1 VINRS
6 DDDTPPGFESEDDVP
21 LSEWIRRET
30 DKEHETKQIENLFLF
45 KELNMNDYI
54 NVDNS
59 VLTTEDLDDQDIIA
73 SVIDE
78 TRAES
83 DQDEVTEDD
92 QELPTLQPVSFQEA
106 VKSLSNIYFFLQS
119 RSAPDAI
126 FHNLNQVE
134 TYMDNLYIKN
144 PVIQTKITNFF
155 K

>member
-1 VINRS
+1 
-6 DDDTPPGFESEDDVP
+6 
-21 LSEWIRRET
+21 
-30 DKEHETKQIENLFLF
+30 
-45 KELNMNDYI
+45 MNDYI

-119 RSAPDAI
+119 RCAPDAI

>member
-1 VINRS
+1 
-6 DDDTPPGFESEDDVP
+6 
-21 LSEWIRRET
+21 
-30 DKEHETKQIENLFLF
+30 
-45 KELNMNDYI
+45 MNDYI

-106 VKSLSNIYFFLQS
+106 VKKFKQYLFL
-119 RSAPDAI
+119 
-126 FHNLNQVE
+126 F
-134 TYMDNLYIKN
+134 TIKMC
-144 PVIQTKITNFF
+144 PGRNFSQF
-155 K
+155 ESS

>member
-1 VINRS
+1 
-6 DDDTPPGFESEDDVP
+6 
-21 LSEWIRRET
+21 
-30 DKEHETKQIENLFLF
+30 
-45 KELNMNDYI
+45 MNDYI

-106 VKSLSNIYFFLQS
+106 VKSLSNI
-119 RSAPDAI
+119 
-126 FHNLNQVE
+126 
-134 TYMDNLYIKN
+134 
-144 PVIQTKITNFF
+144 
-155 K
+155 

>member
-1 VINRS
+1 VS
-6 DDDTPPGFESEDDVP
+6 AYHGQVFEKIVR
-21 LSEWIRRET
+21 EWIRRET
-30 DKEHETKQIENLFLF
+30 DKEHETKQIENVFLF
-45 KELNMNDYI
+45 KELNMNNYI

-92 QELPTLQPVSFQEA
+92 QELPTLQSVSFQEA

-119 RSAPDAI
+119 RCPPDAI

>member
-1 VINRS
+1 V
-6 DDDTPPGFESEDDVP
+6 GAYHGQVFEKIVR
-21 LSEWIRRET
+21 EWIRRET
-30 DKEHETKQIENLFLF
+30 DKEHETKQIENLYLF

-106 VKSLSNIYFFLQS
+106 VKSLSNI
-119 RSAPDAI
+119 
-126 FHNLNQVE
+126 
-134 TYMDNLYIKN
+134 
-144 PVIQTKITNFF
+144 
-155 K
+155 